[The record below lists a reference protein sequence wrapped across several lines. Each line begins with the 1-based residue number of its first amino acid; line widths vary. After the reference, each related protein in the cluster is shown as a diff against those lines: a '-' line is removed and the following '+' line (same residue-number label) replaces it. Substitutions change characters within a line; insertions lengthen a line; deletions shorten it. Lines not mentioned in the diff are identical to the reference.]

1 MKEINIDGMVRDR
14 NVQLNVP
21 VSREIKDRKEFSET
35 EVGITHP
42 DLNSFIRLNDKG
54 DIEIFAA
61 PGIGIVISAS
71 SKSVS
76 IFADSIR
83 LNSKEDGLR
92 WNSYNFNYS
101 ASSYVEPTLVKIRN
115 KDIHTAVNNIEYYM
129 NNLKQTDQEESVT
142 SITIDSSFGFG
153 YQRSPEQQN
162 LLTDIDYSGIPTEYM
177 PLLEAYL
184 TDYSVDHVNSM
195 IKHIKDGLNFNQA
208 HERAL
213 RESSTAE

>member
-129 NNLKQTDQEESVT
+129 NNLKQTDQEETAT

-153 YQRSPEQQN
+153 YERSPEQQN

>member
-21 VSREIKDRKEFSET
+21 VSREIRDRKEFSET

-115 KDIHTAVNNIEYYM
+115 KDIHTAINNIEYYM

-153 YQRSPEQQN
+153 YERSPEQQN